1 MILKPKFLSGNK
13 FSYVTWTTKK
23 KKISSMFIKCEQ
35 IFSYSKSFTYNTI
48 NNLIL
53 MCPKQ
58 QNELFDNLL
67 WIITSLSIKVL
78 PDNASKTTN
87 HQIEFVERK
96 AKVVCPNK
104 TSSNLKQTD
113 KKVVK
118 LNTLTYSNV
127 KRKII

>member
-1 MILKPKFLSGNK
+1 MNK
-13 FSYVTWTTKK
+13 YFPNQRVLLL
-23 KKISSMFIKCEQ
+23 Q
-35 IFSYSKSFTYNTI
+35 
-48 NNLIL
+48 
-53 MCPKQ
+53 Q

-67 WIITSLSIKVL
+67 CIITSLSIKVL

-96 AKVVCPNK
+96 TKVVCPNK